1 MIRPERFDPQTPI
14 AEPSIEPTNQKS
26 KSWGERWRNLLRR
39 SGWITPVALGALA
52 VLLLVIF
59 WRTLQSDTEP
69 PPPVD
74 IGETVSEILA
84 SATQEPV
91 ISALVYQAV
100 FPSLV
105 IIQTENDN
113 AADEENGF
121 AIGSGIVINNDAQV
135 LTALHVVE
143 GASAIRIT
151 FTDGTV
157 SLATIA
163 TADPE
168 NDIAVLTPA
177 ALPGLILPGTIGNTA
192 ALRVGDE
199 VFTVGN
205 PLGLAGSLSAGV
217 VSGLGRDFQPSGK
230 EQTLQGLIQFD
241 AAVNPGSSGGP
252 LLDRRGQVVGIVT
265 GLTNPTE
272 QEVFIGI
279 GFAVPIEEAASAAG
293 GPDW

>member
-1 MIRPERFDPQTPI
+1 MIRPERFDPQKPI
-14 AEPSIEPTNQKS
+14 AEPSIEPTNPKP

-39 SGWITPVALGALA
+39 SGWITPVAFGALA
-52 VLLLVIF
+52 ILLLVVL
-59 WRTLQSDTEP
+59 WRTLQTDTEP
-69 PPPVD
+69 PPQVD
-74 IGETVSEILA
+74 VGETVSEILA

-91 ISALVYQAV
+91 ISALVYQVV

-105 IIQTENDN
+105 IIQTENDV
-113 AADEENGF
+113 ADEENGF

-157 SLATIA
+157 SLATIT

-168 NDIAVLTPA
+168 NDIAVLSPA
-177 ALPGLILPGTIGNTA
+177 SLPRLILPGTIGNAA

-279 GFAVPIEEAASAAG
+279 GFAVPIEEAARAAG